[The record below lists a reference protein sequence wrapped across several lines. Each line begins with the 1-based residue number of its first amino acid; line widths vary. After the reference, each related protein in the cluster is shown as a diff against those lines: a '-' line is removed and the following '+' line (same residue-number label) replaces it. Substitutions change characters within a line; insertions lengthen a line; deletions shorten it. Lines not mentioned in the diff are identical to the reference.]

1 MIKHLL
7 SILLGLIACI
17 HLSAQPA
24 QLILSQKEGRITFAV
39 DEVNPPD
46 NHCGWETTGSKLA
59 LDLNRNIDGDLFSDW
74 EAKILAN
81 SFADVDN
88 LYDIGEDVVFQMLLK
103 AWCQH
108 RPVVLTP
115 DAIWLIICQ
124 QFSHIVNENPEQY
137 RGVLVNHE
145 GKNELKVE
153 SNDLFSKQADW
164 EGLIGRFTAEIDK
177 YTNHGLATTL
187 VADFSTTG
195 TDERIASEVTLMDVV
210 KSYFDYT
217 AVYAVCGI
225 PSITLTGTP
234 DDWRKVL
241 EKTSALKAFGL
252 GWWASELEPI
262 LKEFVKAAEG
272 HPDYWFWKDIVCK
285 TRPRTIQG
293 PVCAKHQ
300 PKLTK
305 FDGWFLKFFPYD
317 NKGKTPEKVDIT
329 QTMLPETVVVP
340 FKYQV
345 VNLGGSVLE
354 ETPLELVA
362 GIVGVLE
369 DPDDY
374 TMTPKIGW
382 FVRTVK
388 EAAKVAVQDAPI
400 ELGQNHNPGLTMDKT
415 VRYWDEGPL
424 TYADLSSRKSEWPKI
439 SEFQYNISWTT
450 KDWKMGNT
458 RFRTPYSRAYM
469 NPYASW
475 VHPDYRTEEMLQY
488 IQAGFDYVEICRRR
502 AMRELMNGS
511 SFGQGSVMRFHLD
524 VADSFMAKMK
534 DETAQG
540 QDAAAVQDYARRV
553 KAELAQ
559 TEEVLYDDLIIDPRG
574 FGMGM
579 HWGIG
584 SEFYTG
590 PISDYVTPIA
600 GLDFGFDF
608 CFSRVNLYLSGLLG
622 FGGHYK
628 RDIPRDGYQWNAGER
643 MKGGNIEASLGYTLF
658 DSPWWKVAPFAGIGV
673 GFIDYPSNPGNPDK
687 KSDEISGFRYQ
698 AGISADLKF
707 YRVVDYVQAL
717 EGLSEFSVR
726 SRLYVAHTAFPTP
739 APSWTINFG
748 VSANMLGWILKK

>member
-1 MIKHLL
+1 MKHVLF
-7 SILLGLIACI
+7 ILIGSFASVW
-17 HLSAQPA
+17 LSAQPA
-24 QLILSQKEGRITFAV
+24 RLILSQEEGRITFAV
-39 DEVNPPD
+39 DEVDLPE
-46 NHCGWETTGSKLA
+46 NHCGMKVTGSQLA
-59 LDLNRNIDGDLFSDW
+59 LDLRRNYDGDLFSDW
-74 EAKILAN
+74 KPEIIAN
-81 SFADVDN
+81 SFADAVD
-88 LYDIGEDVVFQMLLK
+88 LYDIGEDVIFKMLLK

-115 DAIWLIICQ
+115 DAIWLIVCQ
-124 QFSHIVNENPEQY
+124 QFSHIVNENPDRY
-137 RGVLVNHE
+137 RRVLVSHQ
-145 GKNELKVE
+145 GKKELQVR
-153 SNDLFSKQADW
+153 SNDLFSEQADW
-164 EGLIGRFTAEIDK
+164 EGLIGGFTAEIDK
-177 YTNHGLATTL
+177 YTHNGLATTL

-210 KSYFDYT
+210 KPYFAYT
-217 AVYAVCGI
+217 AIYAVCGI

-241 EKTSALKAFGL
+241 DKTRALEAFGL
-252 GWWASELEPI
+252 GRWTSELEPI

-272 HPDYWFWKDIVCK
+272 QPDYWFWKDIVCK

-293 PVCAKHQ
+293 PVCAKRQ

-317 NKGKTPEKVDIT
+317 NKGKTPKEVDIT

-345 VNLGGSVLE
+345 VNRDGIVME
-354 ETPLELVA
+354 ETPMELVA

-382 FVRTVK
+382 FVRIVK
-388 EAAKVAVQDAPI
+388 EVHKTDIRIAPI
-400 ELGQNHNPGLTMDKT
+400 DVGQSHNPGLTMDET

-424 TYADLSSRKSEWPKI
+424 TYTNLSSRKSEWPKI

-450 KDWKMGNT
+450 KDWKIGNT
-458 RFRTPYSRAYM
+458 RFRVPYSRTYM

-475 VHPDYRTEEMLQY
+475 VHPDYHTEEMLQY
-488 IQAGFDYVEICRRR
+488 IQTGFDYVEICRRR
-502 AMRELMNGS
+502 AMREMMNGS
-511 SFGQGSVMRFHLD
+511 AFGQGNIMRFHLD

-534 DETAQG
+534 DETEQG
-540 QDAAAVQDYARRV
+540 QDAVAVQDYARRV
-553 KAELAQ
+553 KAELEQ
-559 TEEVLYDDLIIDPRG
+559 TEEVLFDDPRIDPRG

-590 PISDYVTPIA
+590 PLADYVTPIA
-600 GLDFGFDF
+600 GIDFGFDF
-608 CFSRVNLYLSGLLG
+608 CFSRVNLFLGGLLG
-622 FGGHYK
+622 FGGRYK
-628 RDIPRDGYQWNAGER
+628 QDIPRNGYQWKAGER
-643 MKGGNIEASLGYTLF
+643 MKGGNIEVSSGYTVF
-658 DSPWWKVAPFAGIGV
+658 DSQWWKVVPFAGIGV

-687 KSDEISGFRYQ
+687 QSDEISGFRYQ

-707 YRVVDYVQAL
+707 YRIVDYVQAL

-726 SRLYVAHTAFPTP
+726 SRLYVAHTTFPTP

-748 VSANMLGWILKK
+748 LSVNMLGWILK